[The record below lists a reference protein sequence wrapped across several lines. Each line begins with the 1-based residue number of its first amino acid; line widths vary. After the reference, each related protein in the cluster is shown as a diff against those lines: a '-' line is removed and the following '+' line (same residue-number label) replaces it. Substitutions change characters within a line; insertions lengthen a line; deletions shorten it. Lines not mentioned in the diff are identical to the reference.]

1 MKRSKSGNRGFT
13 LIELLVVIA
22 IIAILIGLLLP
33 AVQKVREAANR
44 SAADGALRGVM
55 AAAQTF
61 KTAQGQFPSSL
72 PLLVGFCVQSKLC
85 TLDPRL
91 AQGQLHGYNFL
102 LLPAVQMGEA
112 EPSFPGVTGSETILQ
127 PLGGNPQI
135 IPTPGADEGRRRMME
150 AVMGNG
156 SVRIVRLM
164 ATDPNS
170 PAEIRNGVSPLT
182 GGQLSMQMDL
192 DGSLTLS
199 GQEIFG
205 YGSGTP
211 TTPIAQFLASAK
223 TSMMIGAANETPSA
237 NWLLPYIE
245 QDNLYKPAF
254 SYEFLG
260 GLTSMFVDDPA
271 AERIALL
278 ALKIGGGM
286 EARGQDDFE
295 ALAAGFYLRRLSTE
309 VHSSLTRTG
318 FLTLGAW
325 LSTLTELP
333 APPSPPAAT
342 ATSDSTTTRRW
353 RR

>member
-44 SAADGALRGVM
+44 SAAEGTLRGVM

-61 KTAQGQFPSSL
+61 QNAQGQFPSSV
-72 PLLVGFCVQSKLC
+72 PLLVGFCVQTKLC

-91 AQGQLHGYNFL
+91 ATSQLNGYNFFF
-102 LLPAVQMGEA
+102 LPAVQMGEA
-112 EPSFPGVTGSETILQ
+112 EPAHPGVTGSETLLL
-127 PLGGNPQI
+127 PAGGNPQI
-135 IPTPGADEGRRRMME
+135 LPTPGAELGRRRMLE
-150 AVMGNG
+150 AVMGDG
-156 SVRIVRLM
+156 SVRIAQLM
-164 ATDPNS
+164 ATDPTS
-170 PAEIRNGVSPLT
+170 GPSIRTGVSSLT
-182 GGQLSMQMDL
+182 GPQLSSQIDL

-199 GQEIFG
+199 GQEIFA
-205 YGSGTP
+205 YGSSNP
-211 TTPIAQFLASAK
+211 TSPITQFLASAK
-223 TSMMIGAANETPSA
+223 TNMKIGAANENA
-237 NWLLPYIE
+237 AGWLLPYIE
-245 QDNLYKPAF
+245 QDNLYQPAF

-271 AERIALL
+271 TERIALL
-278 ALKIGGGM
+278 ALRIGGGM
-286 EARGQDDFE
+286 EDRGQDDFE
-295 ALAAGFYLRRLSTE
+295 ALAAGFYLRRLSSE

-325 LSTLTELP
+325 LSTLSELP
-333 APPSPPAAT
+333 APPSPPATT
-342 ATSDSTTTRRW
+342 ATSDGQTTARRW